1 MGYGKERFPMDSDK
15 ESKIIK
21 QTLKEL
27 MGRWKN
33 SRPKIIRLIP
43 YARNSSQYIIGV
55 IECSSGYEACIYL
68 EDKLI
73 AGGYESDN
81 IDAYMKV
88 ILEKDN
94 AFLDE
99 IVQKAKDDIDNGKVK

>member
-1 MGYGKERFPMDSDK
+1 MDSNK
-15 ESKIIK
+15 EFEIIK
-21 QTLKEL
+21 QILKEL

-43 YARNSSQYIIGV
+43 YARNSRQYIIGV
-55 IECSSGYEACIYL
+55 IEYSLGYEACIYL
-68 EDKLI
+68 EDKII
-73 AGGYESDN
+73 AEGYVSDN
-81 IDAYMKV
+81 IDTYMKF

-99 IVQKAKDDIDNGKVK
+99 IVQKAKDDIDSGKVK